1 MKLDRTA
8 TNESTNDF
16 PVLEP
21 GEYVFQV
28 TDAVHTTSQSGNWM
42 WKLQLRFE
50 QDNGPDVT
58 VFDYLVENDR
68 NEWKFNT
75 YLDSIGSKLED
86 TAKLADTIGEI
97 GKASVEIE
105 KGTNGYSDRNKV
117 KRYLP
122 KEKPKKEEKP
132 AKAKKAKAP
141 ETEDLPF

>member
-8 TNESTNDF
+8 TNESNNDF

-21 GEYVFQV
+21 GDYVFQV
-28 TDAVHTTSQSGNWM
+28 QDAVHTTSQSGNWM

-68 NEWKFNT
+68 NMWKFNT

-86 TAKLADTIGEI
+86 TSKLADTIGEI
-97 GKASVEIE
+97 GKATVEVE
-105 KGTNGYSDRNKV
+105 KGTNGYADRNRV
-117 KRYLP
+117 KRYLA
-122 KEKPKKEEKP
+122 KEEPKKP

>member
-8 TNESTNDF
+8 TENNNDF

-28 TDAVHTTSQSGNWM
+28 MDAVHTTSQSGNWM

-50 QDNGPDVT
+50 QADGPDVT

-68 NEWKFNT
+68 NGWKFNT

-97 GKASVEIE
+97 GKATVEVE
-105 KGTNGYSDRNKV
+105 KGTNGYADRNRV

-122 KEKPKKEEKP
+122 KEEPKKEPKP

>member
-8 TNESTNDF
+8 TNENNNDF

-50 QDNGPDVT
+50 QADGPDVT
-58 VFDYLVENDR
+58 VFDYLVENDKSM
-68 NEWKFNT
+68 WKFNT

-86 TAKLADTIGEI
+86 TSKLADTIGEI
-97 GKASVEIE
+97 GKATVEVE

-117 KRYLP
+117 KRYLAKEQP
-122 KEKPKKEEKP
+122 KNELKP
-132 AKAKKAKAP
+132 AKGKKVKAP

>member
-1 MKLDRTA
+1 MKLDRNA
-8 TNESTNDF
+8 TNETTKEF

-21 GEYVFQV
+21 GDYTFQV
-28 TDAVHTTSQSGNWM
+28 MDAVHTTSQSGNWM

-50 QDNGPDVT
+50 QADGPDVT

-68 NEWKFNT
+68 NMWKFNT

-86 TAKLADTIGEI
+86 TAKLGDTIGEI
-97 GKASVEIE
+97 GKATVEVE
-105 KGTNGYSDRNKV
+105 KGTNGYSDRNRV
-117 KRYLP
+117 KRYLAKGEP
-122 KEKPKKEEKP
+122 KKP

>member
-8 TNESTNDF
+8 TNENNNDF

-50 QDNGPDVT
+50 QADGPDVT
-58 VFDYLVENDR
+58 VFDYLVENDKSM
-68 NEWKFNT
+68 WKFNT
-75 YLDSIGSKLED
+75 YLDCIGSKLED
-86 TAKLADTIGEI
+86 TSKLADTIGEI
-97 GKASVEIE
+97 GKATVEVE
-105 KGTNGYSDRNKV
+105 KGKDGYADRNRV
-117 KRYLP
+117 KRYLA
-122 KEKPKKEEKP
+122 KEEPKKP